1 MVVDNFKLCREG
13 GDFYFINPKVTNF
26 LKDIIA
32 PDPTLIKEKC
42 IGCNRCAEVCPE
54 KPYVIDMIKK
64 GIKNTSL
71 EYEKMYKMFL
81 LSGTLSQRS
90 YRN

>member
-32 PDPTLIKEKC
+32 PDPTLIEEKC
-42 IGCNRCAEVCPE
+42 IGCNRCAEVCL
-54 KPYVIDMIKK
+54 KTICYRYDKK
-64 GIKNTSL
+64 EGKKYQFGI
-71 EYEKMYKMFL
+71 
-81 LSGTLSQRS
+81 
-90 YRN
+90 